1 MKISVIVPTY
11 CPQDYLWECL
21 DSLCAQTLAPEI
33 FEIVIV
39 LNGCDQPYRGR
50 IVEYI
55 SRHPEHEF
63 RLVHTIQGGVCH
75 ARNLGIDTA
84 VGEQICF
91 VDDDDCLSK
100 EYLEKM
106 LALAAPDSIVVSDVV
121 MFDEKGNIFSH
132 FVGEAFRRCTSIYS
146 PSLFH
151 GRSFLSSVWC
161 KLIPRQVLA
170 QDKFDERYILGE
182 DALYMFLIS
191 KRIRSI
197 VLASSDAVYKVR
209 QRAQSASRS
218 HYSYLYR
225 FRLAMSLIGTYIGI
239 YKKDIRHYDFLLF
252 LSRLY
257 ATFRKIFYSNYR

>member
-33 FEIVIV
+33 FEIVVV

-100 EYLEKM
+100 EYLERM
-106 LALAAPDSIVVSDVV
+106 LVLAAPDSIVVSDVV
-121 MFDEKGNIFSH
+121 MFDE
-132 FVGEAFRRCTSIYS
+132 
-146 PSLFH
+146 
-151 GRSFLSSVWC
+151 
-161 KLIPRQVLA
+161 
-170 QDKFDERYILGE
+170 
-182 DALYMFLIS
+182 
-191 KRIRSI
+191 
-197 VLASSDAVYKVR
+197 
-209 QRAQSASRS
+209 
-218 HYSYLYR
+218 
-225 FRLAMSLIGTYIGI
+225 
-239 YKKDIRHYDFLLF
+239 
-252 LSRLY
+252 
-257 ATFRKIFYSNYR
+257 